1 MYAVFES
8 GGKQHRVT
16 EGECIYLEKLKG
28 ESNDPVVFDRVLMID
43 SGDSVKIGQPYV
55 EGGAVEGVLLKP
67 CEKGCKIPVVKFK
80 RRKNYLR
87 MGSHRQPRSLVKIVS
102 ISG

>member
-1 MYAVFES
+1 MFES

-16 EGECIYLEKLKG
+16 EGERLYLEKLNG
-28 ESNDPVVFDRVLMID
+28 VSDDHVVFDRVLMID
-43 SGDSVKIGQPYV
+43 DGDSVKIGQPYI
-55 EGGAVEGVLLKP
+55 EGGAVEGVLLEP
-67 CEKGCKIPVVKFK
+67 CERDRKIPVVKFK

-87 MGSHRQPRSLVKIVS
+87 MGSHRQSRSLVKIVS